1 MATLDRSIG
10 AVPIERLGDEVRAR
24 YRAIFAQ
31 SVAAGQQDL
40 LILPWSILTAFI
52 IPTLWLAVPHTRGW
66 KRQANWAVVA
76 FVIAFNLRLAWTTS
90 SPNFACGYATGLMAS
105 WGIISTLT
113 ILVWSSPQEE
123 AARVIR
129 RKRRMGVIAANG
141 VAKDDTT
148 QHKELGA
155 TGENGVRRRNG
166 FETARTD
173 ADAAVAEQRPEHEYV
188 WQSFPANGPWSSRLN
203 WAFDMTTN
211 FRFVGTSGICL
222 NLSFI
227 SASTR

>member
-40 LILPWSILTAFI
+40 LILPWGILAAFI
-52 IPTLWLAVPHTRGW
+52 VPTLWLAVPHTRGW

-113 ILVWSSPQEE
+113 LLVWSSPQEE

-129 RKRRMGVIAANG
+129 RRRRKEVAAPNG
-141 VAKDDTT
+141 VAKDGKTRHEEPGVT
-148 QHKELGA
+148 Q
-155 TGENGVRRRNG
+155 ENGLRRRNG

-173 ADAAVAEQRPEHEYV
+173 TDLVVTEQHPESEYV

-211 FRFVGTSGICL
+211 FRFVGMFRICL
-222 NLSFI
+222 NPVHKCI
-227 SASTR
+227 V